1 MPSSTAAVPRETA
14 ARLSDADEPWP
25 TTPCQSSL
33 PQHTHH
39 RELQRDAFQGVER
52 HWQQRVQLLVCSCS
66 LTSHVCSSSKFDQS
80 RTCAAPRVPGP
91 RSTKTCLQPAPSF
104 FLEPLPATALDG
116 FEPAASRAPRQPL
129 HFRWENTFHCPWH
142 LASGSFF
149 PAFFLSFFP
158 PFLLLFQPFTI
169 SPPFF
174 LCPAFSI
181 FLPFS
186 LFQGPPFTL

>member
-116 FEPAASRAPRQPL
+116 FEPAASRASRQP
-129 HFRWENTFHCPWH
+129 HGNTLFVAHGNLP
-142 LASGSFF
+142 ATPFF
-149 PAFFLSFFP
+149 LPFFLSFFP

-186 LFQGPPFTL
+186 LFQGPPFTQ